1 MKPTAGVQAGERAGP
16 EPLVEVRD
24 LKKYFWPGA
33 GGPGALGPGALGS
46 GTAGTG
52 PGEAAPGRPGRK
64 MPVRAVD
71 GVSLSLA
78 RGEVLGLVGESGCGK
93 TTCGKVILRIL
104 DPTEGS
110 IRFRGDDITRLGR
123 SAMARYRRR
132 MMIIYQ
138 DPFGSLDPRMT
149 VKNTVAE
156 PLAVHRTVS
165 RARRTERVAELME
178 KVGLSP
184 DYMNR
189 YPHEFSGGQR
199 QRIGIA
205 RALATDPEFVVA
217 DEAVSALDVS
227 IQAQIINLLQDLQ
240 RELGITLLFISHDLS
255 VVRHISDRVA
265 VMYLGRIV
273 ETAPKSALF
282 TGPRHPYTQAL
293 LAAIPVPDP
302 GKRRAR
308 GVLSG
313 DVPSPVS
320 PPPGCRFHPRC
331 PHRMEICD
339 GEPPPLVRVAPG
351 HQAAC
356 YLYT

>member
-1 MKPTAGVQAGERAGP
+1 MTATTGLQTKENTGLK
-16 EPLVEVRD
+16 PLVEVRN
-24 LKKYFWPGA
+24 LKKYFWSG
-33 GGPGALGPGALGS
+33 GGGSGVGGSGPGRL
-46 GTAGTG
+46 
-52 PGEAAPGRPGRK
+52 RPGK
-64 MPVRAVD
+64 KQAVRAVD
-71 GVSLSLA
+71 DVSFSVG

-104 DPTEGS
+104 DPTEGK
-110 IRFRGDDITRLGR
+110 IFFEGNDITTLGR
-123 SAMARYRRR
+123 TRMGEYRRR

-149 VKNTVAE
+149 VKSTVAE
-156 PLAVHRTVS
+156 PMAVHRTVPK
-165 RARRTERVAELME
+165 AGRTERVAELLR

-184 DYMNR
+184 DHMNR

-265 VMYLGRIV
+265 VMYLGGIV
-273 ETAPKSALF
+273 ETASKSALF
-282 TGPRHPYTQAL
+282 RAPKHPYTRAL
-293 LAAIPVPDP
+293 LSAIPVPDP
-302 GKRRAR
+302 GKRRER
-308 GVLSG
+308 IILGG
-313 DVPSPVS
+313 DVPSPVN
-320 PPPGCRFHPRC
+320 PPAGCRFHPRC
-331 PHRMEICD
+331 PRRMEVCD
-339 GEPPPLVRVAPG
+339 GEPPTLEEVAPG
-351 HQAAC
+351 HYAAC